1 MPSFSKGFQIKII
14 FKFEVIYNRTS
25 HVRATFASRRL
36 GLESRGCYGNMTTQ
50 HKEENKMAASD
61 VDVTSSID
69 QNEDRI
75 EELTDEELYN
85 LVEETL

>member
-1 MPSFSKGFQIKII
+1 
-14 FKFEVIYNRTS
+14 
-25 HVRATFASRRL
+25 
-36 GLESRGCYGNMTTQ
+36 
-50 HKEENKMAASD
+50 MAASD

-75 EELTDEELYN
+75 EELTDEELYS

>member
-1 MPSFSKGFQIKII
+1 
-14 FKFEVIYNRTS
+14 
-25 HVRATFASRRL
+25 
-36 GLESRGCYGNMTTQ
+36 MTTTCAR
-50 HKEENKMAASD
+50 KENKMAASD

-85 LVEETL
+85 LVEETLYVILIPFLYIFLLNCAIENFIHLAMSCQLITLFIYHAGKLTVY

>member
-1 MPSFSKGFQIKII
+1 
-14 FKFEVIYNRTS
+14 
-25 HVRATFASRRL
+25 
-36 GLESRGCYGNMTTQ
+36 MTTT
-50 HKEENKMAASD
+50 HEEENKMAASD
-61 VDVTSSID
+61 VDVSSSID